1 VDLSY
6 VLVVEIS
13 LLGFGSKKDLFDIV
27 VEIEYW
33 VMIRVV
39 KKKNNNNN

>member
-1 VDLSY
+1 VDFSY

-13 LLGFGSKKDLFDIV
+13 LLGFGSKKDLLDIV

-33 VMIRVV
+33 VMMRVV
-39 KKKNNNNN
+39 KKKKNNN